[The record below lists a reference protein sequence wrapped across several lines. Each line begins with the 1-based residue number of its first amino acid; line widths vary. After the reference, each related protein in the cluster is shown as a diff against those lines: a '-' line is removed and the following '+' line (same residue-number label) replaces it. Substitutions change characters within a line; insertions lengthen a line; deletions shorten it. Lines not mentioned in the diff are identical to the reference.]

1 MLHGINRAGGGTLT
15 ESWTFGAT
23 QPAIVNKNN
32 GKRKSDFV
40 YVILRLSEA
49 LVCFRAS
56 GDNFLR
62 SITRAHFGIMLGPF
76 WDNFGIIWDHVGII
90 LGSFW
95 NNLRKTL
102 GSLWEHVG
110 IIVAYLVENAIII
123 FP

>member
-32 GKRKSDFV
+32 GKRKSVFD
-40 YVILRLSEA
+40 VILRLSEA

-62 SITRAHFGIMLGPF
+62 SITRAIV
-76 WDNFGIIWDHVGII
+76 NKNVGK
-90 LGSFW
+90 
-95 NNLRKTL
+95 RKIDFLTL
-102 GSLWEHVG
+102 
-110 IIVAYLVENAIII
+110 
-123 FP
+123 F